1 MASTLDIITSSGK
14 CYMWLGGQPD
24 HKEELVLGEEP
35 GIHRAWNLCQ
45 EPPTCNPGSSRA
57 SVLYLG
63 WPLSRRPW
71 VVALKGSLWLYV
83 ITDLPTKALSLSLC
97 PPPLHLITV
106 SISPFKGGGGGL
118 SAATG
123 ESWGKGCVDH
133 SGCPISASSWSH
145 SSLVFLHPGLLSQ
158 NHVAAL
164 AVKGE
169 AAFFPKVLV
178 LTSLN
183 HMVLS
188 LSLVFMENS

>member
-1 MASTLDIITSSGK
+1 MYLREPTWDSPRGTEWGFLCMWVQLPRPFRPSLVESNGSKSMTCSLQPSVGRCWGMASTLDIITSSGK

-24 HKEELVLGEEP
+24 HKEELVPGEEP

-97 PPPLHLITV
+97 PPPPRI
-106 SISPFKGGGGGL
+106 
-118 SAATG
+118 
-123 ESWGKGCVDH
+123 
-133 SGCPISASSWSH
+133 
-145 SSLVFLHPGLLSQ
+145 
-158 NHVAAL
+158 
-164 AVKGE
+164 
-169 AAFFPKVLV
+169 
-178 LTSLN
+178 
-183 HMVLS
+183 
-188 LSLVFMENS
+188 